1 MMRALPLPFSALL
14 LSALV
19 ALTGCVGASGRAGLT
34 SGAPTFD
41 VARAFVGASAG
52 EGRLKIAFRRTRP
65 VHVES
70 SGHRAEDG
78 TIVVDQVITE
88 PGRKTRTRQWRLREV
103 APGRYAGSLS
113 DATGPVEGVVR
124 GNCLELRFRMKGD
137 LTARQWLFAMPDGRT
152 VQNRMSILKS
162 GILVARMQ
170 ETITRRD

>member
-1 MMRALPLPFSALL
+1 MRALPLPFSALL

-34 SGAPTFD
+34 SDAPAFD

-88 PGRKTRTRQWRLREV
+88 PGRKTSTRQWRLREV

-152 VQNRMSILKS
+152 VQNRMSIRKS
-162 GILVARMQ
+162 GILVARMR